1 MTAYLFEPAPPTSL
15 QIEGDRRRFP
25 VHRVYCVAR
34 NYAAHARE
42 MGRDPERE
50 PPFFFSK
57 PADAVVPGGGRIPY
71 PGATGELHHEVE
83 LVVALGSGGADV
95 AAHDALGLVHG
106 YAVGVD
112 LTRRDLQS
120 EAKAAGRPWDTAK
133 GFDRSAP
140 VGVLAPAARVGHPR
154 AGSIALD
161 VNGEPRQRGDLAEMI
176 WSVPEVIAHLSHFYR
191 LAPGDLI
198 FTGTPAGVSALAPGD
213 RVDACIADLPSL
225 DLAIT

>member
-1 MTAYLFEPAPPTSL
+1 M
-15 QIEGDRRRFP
+15 D
-25 VHRVYCVAR
+25 
-34 NYAAHARE
+34 AHLLRT
-42 MGRDPERE
+42 
-50 PPFFFSK
+50 
-57 PADAVVPGGGRIPY
+57 GRIR
-71 PGATGELHHEVE
+71 
-83 LVVALGSGGADV
+83 LGRP
-95 AAHDALGLVHG
+95 AHDALGLVHG